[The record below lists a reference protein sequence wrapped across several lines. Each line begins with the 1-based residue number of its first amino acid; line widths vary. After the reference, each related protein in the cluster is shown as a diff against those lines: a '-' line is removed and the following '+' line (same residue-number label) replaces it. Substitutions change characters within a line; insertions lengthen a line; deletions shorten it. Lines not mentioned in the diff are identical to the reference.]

1 MKIKHMMIL
10 LLNLLINVNHFLFLI
25 PFGRPRRFPLPT
37 TGAVATTGAGATT
50 GADASEAFFA
60 RHARH
65 AT

>member
-1 MKIKHMMIL
+1 MMIL
-10 LLNLLINVNHFLFLI
+10 LWNLLINVNYFLFLL
-25 PFGRPRRFPLPT
+25 PLGLPRFPLPT

-50 GADASEAFFA
+50 GADASEALCA